1 MKGMLKMADKKEAKK
16 EKKKKRGGG
25 KVLLVLIL
33 LILLLLALLYLFGD
47 GFGLGFGGAGLGD
60 GDSVAVNAT
69 VTAEQ
74 TAETTVAENT
84 ETVIE
89 ISGDRIIFDGT
100 DYASYEE
107 FEKFF
112 YENDFN
118 GRRFVLRDNK
128 AVKSVYDS
136 VKKLLDGFGGNYLEE
151 IV

>member
-1 MKGMLKMADKKEAKK
+1 MAEKK
-16 EKKKKRGGG
+16 EKKKKKKGG
-25 KVLLVLIL
+25 KAIIVLL
-33 LILLLLALLYLFGD
+33 LILLLALVILYLCGFLGN
-47 GFGLGFGGAGLGD
+47 GFGFGAGVGT

-74 TAETTVAENT
+74 TAETTDAESSAI
-84 ETVIE
+84 TVE
-89 ISGDRIIFDGT
+89 ISEDKIIFDGT
-100 DYASYEE
+100 EYASYEE

-118 GRRFVLRDNK
+118 GREFVLKDNK

-136 VKKLLDGFGGNYLEE
+136 VKKLLDSFGGNYSEE